1 MIVTRDKQDKIDALL
16 NSRDDIPELR
26 SMIRDFSRKMEQI
39 DPKTLSMEEGEKVN
53 AIKQMIASE
62 SI

>member
-26 SMIRDFSRKMEQI
+26 SMIKDFSRKMEQI

-53 AIKQMIASE
+53 AIK
-62 SI
+62 